1 MIVQPFNLNLIPEQS
16 PTVIHVDQYDHGT
29 GRLLISLFDGDTPY
43 TPSGTAVIQGT
54 KPDGKGFQYVCTLS
68 GNKVTANLTDQMTA
82 VAGRVRTQI
91 VVTETSG
98 RTGAF
103 AFVLDVQKSALPS
116 NTDMSESDYQLIE
129 EAIEEVQAS
138 AADAEGY
145 AQNAEAWAQGTR
157 DGEPVSPTDP
167 TYNHN
172 AEYWARYAEEYSQG
186 GMHYK
191 ASILAS
197 AIPVA
202 GMHVG
207 DMYNIENSFTTDSRF
222 QEGAGIEVDAGTNIV
237 YNTNDKWDLL
247 AMPIIPTMTASV
259 LGIGSPDGMTSDVNN
274 GIFRAKGV
282 AIYCTVNPSGTEHG
296 ANWLKYG
303 DTVITPS
310 NIQLYLVYIDGDPTL
325 WAWNGTSYVMV
336 SASGAGGLVS
346 ILQADFDLLP
356 TADKNDPDIWWWI
369 SDADGV
375 VSTTGS
381 GGGTSDY
388 TDLSNKPSINGVTLI
403 GNQTS
408 STLHIGGEGTSDYT
422 ALINKP
428 QINGHTLTGNM
439 SSSTLGIGGALV
451 SLDDVNI
458 SSAKRSQA
466 LVYNPTSNKWVNG
479 VAHEMPNYYVQITE
493 APTYSNPIVINGLDI
508 SKPFYLALENV
519 SSTTSIQLVISKS
532 SDEETRQQQHKF
544 WISDGTNTYYIRTYR
559 VYNQGRKS
567 SLTITLQRQPRATA
581 IYNDSP
587 DQSIRTFLITPS
599 PNAVGCYDAV
609 DITIDKDTDPYKSQ
623 ALTVYSTEKGIFG
636 DNLVEIYLDIEYSRT
651 GVDGKWY
658 PGDSSLIVTAQSNGS
673 TGANIGGGVYLALY
687 NGYNSQ
693 NYVQFKIVTIKTDGT
708 PPTIQVYYD
717 NGTPKIQLTATN
729 ASYSIA
735 GTVYSLG
742 W

>member
-1 MIVQPFNLNLIPEQS
+1 
-16 PTVIHVDQYDHGT
+16 
-29 GRLLISLFDGDTPY
+29 
-43 TPSGTAVIQGT
+43 
-54 KPDGKGFQYVCTLS
+54 
-68 GNKVTANLTDQMTA
+68 
-82 VAGRVRTQI
+82 
-91 VVTETSG
+91 
-98 RTGAF
+98 
-103 AFVLDVQKSALPS
+103 
-116 NTDMSESDYQLIE
+116 
-129 EAIEEVQAS
+129 
-138 AADAEGY
+138 
-145 AQNAEAWAQGTR
+145 
-157 DGEPVSPTDP
+157 
-167 TYNHN
+167 
-172 AEYWARYAEEYSQG
+172 
-186 GMHYK
+186 
-191 ASILAS
+191 
-197 AIPVA
+197 
-202 GMHVG
+202 
-207 DMYNIENSFTTDSRF
+207 
-222 QEGAGIEVDAGTNIV
+222 
-237 YNTNDKWDLL
+237 
-247 AMPIIPTMTASV
+247 
-259 LGIGSPDGMTSDVNN
+259 
-274 GIFRAKGV
+274 
-282 AIYCTVNPSGTEHG
+282 
-296 ANWLKYG
+296 
-303 DTVITPS
+303 
-310 NIQLYLVYIDGDPTL
+310 
-325 WAWNGTSYVMV
+325 
-336 SASGAGGLVS
+336 
-346 ILQADFDLLP
+346 
-356 TADKNDPDIWWWI
+356 
-369 SDADGV
+369 
-375 VSTTGS
+375 
-381 GGGTSDY
+381 
-388 TDLSNKPSINGVTLI
+388 
-403 GNQTS
+403 
-408 STLHIGGEGTSDYT
+408 LHIGGEGTSDYT